1 MQKDRLI
8 ELLEDQI
15 RSLKEQLEAAARR
28 EEHGRLLIC
37 ELTMQVR
44 QLTESVHSLEEA
56 LTLKNG
62 KLKKQENISR
72 GLGKLISNESE
83 KQVPGK
89 AEAVRQT
96 SPSRPC
102 PSPKER
108 GNNKSKRK
116 EHFELE
122 EKVIEVNPEHPL
134 FSISLAKFMG
144 YRDSIRYVYT
154 PPKFEKLVYRQNI
167 YSLNG
172 TVFCGS
178 APQAPFLNS
187 NYDGSFVAGLCQ
199 LRYIYSMSVERIIG
213 FFRESGFELEK
224 PTAHHLLGR
233 AAEVLENLYRA
244 LRMAVLE
251 DSYLCCDES
260 YHKVLVEEKNSKGKG
275 VRQGYIWAAVAVK
288 QKLILYLY
296 ENGSRSGKVLFD
308 LLSQYEGTVQSDAY
322 SPYRKLE
329 SDAYPGI
336 KRIACLQHVKRKFLE
351 VQEEPDAQKIVE
363 LTNKLYQKEHEHCVG
378 RQGWTDKDNLRHRKR
393 YAPQILSEIKRELLR
408 IKSKPDL
415 LPKSEMAGAV
425 DYMLS
430 QWEAIKGIFTE
441 GYYYLDNNLVERYN
455 RYISLSRRNS
465 LFFGSHKGAERGAL
479 FYSLACSCRMQGI
492 NTFEYITEVINKAA
506 KLPPNTDIKVYRNLL
521 PDKWKENRSRI
532 ETYRG
537 DATSIFF
544 EGGDGIAETL
554 T

>member
-28 EEHGRLLIC
+28 EEHGQLLIC

-72 GLGKLISNESE
+72 GLGKLINNESE

-96 SPSRPC
+96 APSGPC

-260 YHKVLVEEKNSKGKG
+260 YHKVLVEEKNSRGKG

-288 QKLILYLY
+288 QKLILYFY
-296 ENGSRSGKVLFD
+296 ANRSRSGKEQF
-308 LLSQYEGTVQSDAY
+308 
-322 SPYRKLE
+322 
-329 SDAYPGI
+329 
-336 KRIACLQHVKRKFLE
+336 
-351 VQEEPDAQKIVE
+351 
-363 LTNKLYQKEHEHCVG
+363 
-378 RQGWTDKDNLRHRKR
+378 NLH
-393 YAPQILSEIKRELLR
+393 SE
-408 IKSKPDL
+408 
-415 LPKSEMAGAV
+415 
-425 DYMLS
+425 
-430 QWEAIKGIFTE
+430 
-441 GYYYLDNNLVERYN
+441 
-455 RYISLSRRNS
+455 
-465 LFFGSHKGAERGAL
+465 
-479 FYSLACSCRMQGI
+479 
-492 NTFEYITEVINKAA
+492 
-506 KLPPNTDIKVYRNLL
+506 
-521 PDKWKENRSRI
+521 
-532 ETYRG
+532 
-537 DATSIFF
+537 
-544 EGGDGIAETL
+544 
-554 T
+554 